1 MPGRLPRYLFV
12 LASAAIASCS
22 LFETRTP
29 ESPAQ
34 TSSDYT
40 PPVNASD
47 VFDNMQHAF
56 TDLNTV
62 NYLKSFSDSAGTGRL
77 FQFEPSA
84 QARSTYVGVFLAW
97 SKQSEKDYFDNMKV
111 WLISGSA
118 PSLVLSLNPVSVQ
131 SDSAQYAAAYQLN
144 VPHTRPSIPKVFQG
158 QAQFFL
164 VRDRISSTWS
174 IARWI
179 DLRDAQN
186 DPGWSDLKGAFAQ

>member
-1 MPGRLPRYLFV
+1 MNRPSHYLV
-12 LASAAIASCS
+12 AVAAFTLLSCS

-34 TSSDYT
+34 TSSNYNS
-40 PPVNASD
+40 PVNASD

-62 NYLKSFSDSAGTGRL
+62 NYANSFSDSTNSGRT

-84 QARSTYVGVFLAW
+84 QARSQYIGVFLAW
-97 SKQSEKDYFDNMKV
+97 SKQSEQQYFDNMKSK
-111 WLISGSA
+111 IPAGA
-118 PSLVLSLNPVSVQ
+118 AASLVLSLNPISVQ
-131 SDSAQYAAAYQLN
+131 SDSAQYDADYQLN
-144 VPHTRPSIPKVFQG
+144 IPHTQVGIPKVFQG

-164 VRDRISSTWS
+164 VRDRLTSTWS
-174 IARWI
+174 IWRWI

>member
-1 MPGRLPRYLFV
+1 MMHPSRYLL
-12 LASAAIASCS
+12 LASLTLGSCNI
-22 LFETRTP
+22 FETRTP

-34 TSSDYT
+34 TSSNYN

-56 TDLNTV
+56 SDLNTV
-62 NYLKSFSDSAGTGRL
+62 NYLKSFSDTTNAGRV

-84 QARSTYVGVFLAW
+84 QARSQYVGVFLAW
-97 SKQSEKDYFDNMKV
+97 SKQSEQQYFDNMKSK
-111 WLISGSA
+111 IPSGSGA
-118 PSLVLSLNPVSVQ
+118 SLVLSLNPVSVQ
-131 SDSAQYAAAYQLN
+131 SDSAQYDADYQLN
-144 VPHTRPSIPKVFQG
+144 IPHTQTGIPKVFQG

-164 VRDRISSTWS
+164 VRDRLTSTWS
-174 IARWI
+174 IWRWV

>member
-1 MPGRLPRYLFV
+1 MRWVRYWPV
-12 LASAAIASCS
+12 LAILVLSSCN

-34 TSSDYT
+34 TSSNYN

-47 VFDNMQHAF
+47 VFGNMQNAF

-62 NYLKSFSDSAGTGRL
+62 NYLKSFSDTASSGRI

-84 QARSTYVGVFLAW
+84 QARSQYTGVFLAW
-97 SKQSEKDYFDNMKV
+97 TKQSEQQYFDNMKSKIPGGTAAS
-111 WLISGSA
+111 LIF
-118 PSLVLSLNPVSVQ
+118 SLNPISVQ
-131 SDSAQYAAAYQLN
+131 SDSAQYDADYQLN
-144 VPHTRPSIPKVFQG
+144 IPHTQANIPKVFQG

-164 VRDRISSTWS
+164 VRDRLSSTWS
-174 IARWI
+174 ISRWV